1 MRAQSTTFSIALLL
15 TLSAHA
21 DPFPAKVSDVLA
33 ADLIRVERDGAP
45 YDVRIYG
52 ADAPE
57 TGQPFAA
64 EALAFTKA
72 KALGQAVTVNGM
84 ATDNL
89 GKIVGTVTLADG
101 SDLGAALV
109 AGGFAWWDEK
119 NAPEAKALK
128 GANAKALIAKAGLFQ
143 DPASLA
149 PWDFRKSHGGEAFE
163 YASKPEEKKVETKEP
178 IEFKLKGDM
187 KEGAPS
193 EPALAIPGVEI
204 PSDINSLIAKH
215 KPRVATGA
223 DGKPQGITADD
234 IANIPYAAALGLQNG
249 DIITGVNGMNIRSE
263 FDVLSAIPKLKGEK
277 NFRVKI
283 NRGGQDIDIP
293 VNLP

>member
-1 MRAQSTTFSIALLL
+1 MRPSIYSLAVLLIA
-15 TLSAHA
+15 TAAPAEPFAGKVTEVLSA
-21 DPFPAKVSDVLA
+21 DMIK
-33 ADLIRVERDGAP
+33 VERDGAP

-57 TGQPFAA
+57 AGQPFSS
-64 EALAFTKA
+64 EAIAFTKT

-84 ATDNL
+84 ATDSL

-128 GANAKALIAKAGLFQ
+128 GANAKALVAKAGLFS
-143 DPASLA
+143 DPTSLT
-149 PWDFRKSHGGEAFE
+149 PWDFRKSHGGEAYD
-163 YASKPEEKKVETKEP
+163 YATKPEEKKVEAKAPVEL
-178 IEFKLKGDM
+178 KLKGDM
-187 KEGAPS
+187 KEGTESAT
-193 EPALAIPGVEI
+193 ALAIPGLEI
-204 PSDINSLIAKH
+204 PADIQGLVSKH
-215 KPRVATGA
+215 KPRIATGP

-249 DIITGVNGMNIRSE
+249 DIITGINGMNIRSE
-263 FDVLSAIPKLKGEK
+263 MDVLLAIPKLEGEK

-293 VNLP
+293 VNIP